1 MNGVVG
7 DMTCRDIPLRIK
19 HSNPGHSGRQSSV
32 SDYNLPINDDNGV
45 YTTDLEELLG
55 LITSQG
61 KELVHFSSSYRLI

>member
-1 MNGVVG
+1 
-7 DMTCRDIPLRIK
+7 MTCRDIPLRLK
-19 HSNPGHSGRQSSV
+19 HSNPGHPGRQSSV

-61 KELVHFSSSYRLI
+61 KELVHLSSSYRLI